1 VDINRVGGSLGA
13 VVTGI
18 DLREPLSEER
28 YGVLFEALM
37 DHQVLFF
44 RDQDLDDT
52 AQLDLAAQFGEV
64 STYPITKL
72 LGRVADTRRLSYI
85 EDTEQSPPDADGWHT
100 DVTWIEDPPA
110 AALLSAR
117 VIPAYGG
124 DTMWASLYR
133 AYDRLS
139 PAMRRVCE
147 GLSVRHWYGRDFE
160 NAVARGLG
168 DEIRP
173 KLAAAFPPVVHPL
186 VRTHPITGRQA
197 LFVAG
202 GFMHEIVDMHP
213 AESDLLLGYLKGR
226 VDDPNVQCR
235 WQWRPNDL
243 AIWDERC
250 TNHRALSDHYPQHR
264 VMRRCT
270 VDTTRVPAG
279 WAPAG

>member
-1 VDINRVGGSLGA
+1 VEINRVGGSLGA

-18 DLREPLSEER
+18 DLREPLGDEG
-28 YGVLFEALM
+28 YAAVFGALM
-37 DHQVLFF
+37 EHQVLFF

-52 AQLDLAAQFGEV
+52 AQLDLAASFGEI
-64 STYPITKL
+64 STYPITTL
-72 LGRVADTRRLSYI
+72 LGRQSETRRLSII

-133 AYDRLS
+133 AYDLLS
-139 PAMRRVCE
+139 PAMQHLCE
-147 GLSVRHWYGRDFE
+147 GLSVRHWYGLQFE

-168 DEIRP
+168 DQIRP

-202 GFMHEIVDMHP
+202 GFMDEIVDMHP
-213 AESDLLLGYLKGR
+213 AESDLLLGYLKAR

-235 WQWRPNDL
+235 WHWRPNDL

-279 WAPAG
+279 WAPAI